1 MGEEIK
7 LRILTYN
14 VHLMENSNLVVG
26 AWVEN
31 MKPVVF
37 QDEDRH
43 YFIVNKINES
53 SADIVALQEVWAK
66 ERMTRI
72 QQDLEYPYRY
82 AAAGADGDYMFNY
95 IPEFLVSGVPSR
107 AAGSGLVLLSKH
119 PLYDVR
125 WEIFPDP
132 HDSEERAASKGV
144 LMATVDFRGI
154 PIRLGMTHA
163 WTDAGGDD
171 CSNISDLADWTVERQ
186 YPGMN
191 IVMMGD
197 FNIHRRGDPTKFAK
211 INGIMNEKG
220 AEDSWTLAHGSAID
234 GSETSDQAHNNLAQ
248 FFSPMRGTEPA
259 DCIDYVYV
267 KSADEYPL
275 KVVDAKVLKDWKL
288 PASGKLP
295 RWYWVHEGTVAG
307 TPSATPFGA
316 NGEKLCVVNRE
327 TNNQLRASVCDRTT
341 NKWRSVIIKDDNLPA
356 LAYGGPGVAWW
367 NNTLHLFFRG
377 SGNQVMKVESQDGIN
392 WSKPNYQQF
401 NTSGGCCAIVF
412 LGKLQVFVRHDNGNQ
427 ISYYV
432 WTSGGWDG
440 PKWITLETDHNI
452 SAAVAGEQI
461 CVVVRDRGSYP
472 GGIMNVRIDKDG
484 HVSPVHQ
491 IAAYATTSGS
501 PGVCETNG
509 NFVVF
514 YREKDGGGIFT
525 RNSGQNWQ
533 LEEFTYHAT
542 NDEVCPITWGDKT
555 LLFFSRPV
563 WNTRKVVPGKISYPE
578 DAVQYPERAF
588 AHGYWPS
595 DVELDASDHYPYQ
608 VDLVVST

>member
-1 MGEEIK
+1 MAEERR
-7 LRILTYN
+7 LRILTFN
-14 VHLMENSNLVVG
+14 AHLMANSNLVVG

-37 QDEDRH
+37 QDEER
-43 YFIVNKINES
+43 YAYIINKILES
-53 SADIVALQEVWAK
+53 GADIVALQEIWAK
-66 ERMTRI
+66 ERMVQI
-72 QQDLEYPYRY
+72 QKDLGPWYPNS
-82 AAAGADGDYMFNY
+82 AAGADGDYMFNY

-107 AAGSGLVLLSKH
+107 AAGSGLVLLSKY
-119 PLYDVR
+119 PLFDIR
-125 WEIFPDP
+125 WEIFADP
-132 HDSEERAASKGV
+132 HDAEERAASKGV
-144 LMATVDFRGI
+144 LMASVDFGGKS
-154 PIRLGMTHA
+154 PLRLGMTHA
-163 WTDAGGDD
+163 WTDAGHD
-171 CSNISDLADWTVERQ
+171 CSNMSDLATWTTERHF
-186 YPGMN
+186 GSA
-191 IVMMGD
+191 VMMGD
-197 FNIHRRGDPTKFAK
+197 FNIHRRGDPTKFGK
-211 INGIMNEKG
+211 LNEIMNGKG
-220 AEDSWTLAHGSAID
+220 AQDSWTLAHGSSSD
-234 GSETSDQAHNNLAQ
+234 GSETADQANSNLAQ
-248 FFSPMRGTEPA
+248 FFSPMRNTEPA

-267 KSADEYPL
+267 KNTEQLPL
-275 KVVDAKVLKDWKL
+275 RVADAKVLKDWKL
-288 PASGKLP
+288 PKKGTLP

-307 TPSATPFGA
+307 TPSATPFGP
-316 NGEKLCVVNRE
+316 NDDKLCVVNRE

-341 NKWRSVIIKDDNLPA
+341 NKWKSVIIKDGSMPA

-367 NNTLHLFFRG
+367 DNTLHLFFRG
-377 SGNQVMKVESQDGIN
+377 SGNQVMKVESKDGLE
-392 WSKPNYQQF
+392 WSRPNYQQF

-412 LGKLQVFVRHDNGNQ
+412 LGRLQVFVRHDNGNQ

-432 WTSGGWDG
+432 WTSNGWDG

-452 SAAVAGEQI
+452 SAAVVGDQI
-461 CVVVRDRGSYP
+461 CVIVRDRGSYP
-472 GGIMNVRIDKDG
+472 GGIMNVRIDRDG
-484 HVSPVHQ
+484 RVSPVHQ
-491 IAAYATTSGS
+491 IAAYASTSGS
-501 PGVCETNG
+501 PGVCATNG

-563 WNTRKVVPGKISYPE
+563 WNTRKVVPGKVSYPE

-608 VDLVVST
+608 VELVTE